1 MHLERRDLRRWDGAR
16 SQPILFSR
24 PGCTRCALLRQCLAA
39 RGLTALELD
48 IERDDRALR
57 LLLTL
62 AGRAWVP
69 TVIFR
74 HEIAVGCDAGRLE
87 ELLDTPYEPLEDFCQ
102 DDEPEDAEAEEEA
115 DVEPEPDAVVAV
127 LPVLDVELEAR

>member
-1 MHLERRDLRRWDGAR
+1 MHLERRDLRRWNGAR

-24 PGCTRCALLRQCLAA
+24 PGCTRCAALRRSLAA
-39 RGLTALELD
+39 RGLTAIEFD

-62 AGRAWVP
+62 AGRAWLP

-74 HEIAVGCDAGRLE
+74 HEIAIGCDAGRLE

-102 DDEPEDAEAEEEA
+102 DDELEDAESEEE
-115 DVEPEPDAVVAV
+115 PAVAPKPALAV
-127 LPVLDVELEAR
+127 LPVLDVELEVP